1 MSKLIE
7 LSKHLLNKFSVKI
20 TKHVKFVR
28 IYILYYKVL
37 KTSYIDLVLN
47 RIVIFFF
54 LKCFYFESKLFF
66 LLCLRHLQAL
76 FVDSML
82 SQRENK

>member
-7 LSKHLLNKFSVKI
+7 LSKHLLNIFSVKI
-20 TKHVKFVR
+20 TKHAKFVR
-28 IYILYYKVL
+28 IYILYYEVL

-54 LKCFYFESKLFF
+54 SQVLLFRKQTFLSIMSKT
-66 LLCLRHLQAL
+66 LQAL